1 LGAAL
6 VGFIPGIKAIVFCSL
21 ILLITYYWKNSLVFL
36 LVAILVGSCVISIR
50 QFALNNQLLISYFNT
65 QVEVEGVIQTDPIA
79 KEGNVV
85 GSNKL
90 NSQYSALFKLT
101 KIGQIKVD
109 LPTRL
114 KFDLSQ
120 RLAIDQTIRTQVR
133 LVESKER
140 KVAALLISSADIE
153 VISNS
158 RKIFTATTSIRE
170 SFKSLVKP
178 TDAGS
183 LIPGLVL
190 GDISLQ
196 RSAFIEEMRRVGLSH
211 LTAVS
216 GANFAL
222 VATFLLWFLK
232 YFIKRLRL
240 RLYLVFLILLIF
252 IFLVRPTPSVLRAAV
267 MTAVILIAR
276 VLGDKSFGIPSLGC
290 AISLLVLVDPFQS
303 IDPGFALSVLAT
315 AGILLLPPFLNT
327 KLERYIKIPWI
338 LDSIVIPVSATI
350 FCFPVI
356 ILLSNQFSLAT
367 IPANILVAPVIA
379 PITVLGFIAAI
390 LSPSAGLIS
399 TFIISIVTPLASWI
413 VWVCEQMNKFSV
425 ITFNQSRIFSVLF
438 LFSAILIIVKKRIIV
453 LFILMLLLLQLF
465 IGSLAWPGSGWQIA
479 NCDVGQGDGMVV
491 NLGSASGIVIDTGPD
506 LIKMDRCLHQL
517 KIKKIPLL
525 VLTHFHADHV
535 GGVSSVIKGRDIG
548 EVWISNNFQPQQAYE
563 SAIKL
568 LKGMKVKTVKAG
580 DNYLFPANDLKI
592 KVLWPQPTKGGFK
605 SLPGDGSEINNSSIA
620 LLIKTR
626 QLSLFTAGDIEPPV
640 QEIIS
645 NSGELVPVD
654 VLKVSHHGS
663 SYQHLPMLD
672 LLKPKVALISVG
684 AGNKYGHPSL
694 DLITQLQRRQISVWR
709 TDQSGG
715 LALAA
720 PNKIRVTGKEW
731 WQIRWG

>member
-1 LGAAL
+1 
-6 VGFIPGIKAIVFCSL
+6 
-21 ILLITYYWKNSLVFL
+21 VFL
-36 LVAILVGSCVISIR
+36 LIAVLVGSCVITIR

-85 GSNKL
+85 GSSKL
-90 NSQYSALFKLT
+90 TAQYSVLFKLT
-101 KIGQIKVD
+101 KIGQAKVD

-120 RLAIDQTIRTQVR
+120 QLSIDQSIRTQVR
-133 LVESKER
+133 VIKSKER
-140 KVAALLISSADIE
+140 KVAALLISSAEIE
-153 VISNS
+153 VTSNS
-158 RKIFTATTSIRE
+158 RKIFTATTSVRE
-170 SFKSLVKP
+170 SFKKLVKP

-190 GDISLQ
+190 GDTSLQ

-222 VATFLLWFLK
+222 VATFLLWLLK
-232 YFIKRLRL
+232 YFVRKLRL

-267 MTAVILIAR
+267 MTAVVLIAR

-290 AISLLVLVDPFQS
+290 AISLLVLVDPFQA

-315 AGILLLPPFLNT
+315 AGILLLPPFLNS

-390 LSPSAGLIS
+390 LAPIAGS
-399 TFIISIVTPLASWI
+399 FSHFIILIITPFSSWI
-413 VWVCEQMNKFSV
+413 VLICKQMNKFSV
-425 ITFNQSRIFSVLF
+425 ITFNQSGIFSAVFLLLAILF
-438 LFSAILIIVKKRIIV
+438 LTKKRIVAISI
-453 LFILMLLLLQLF
+453 FILLILQLLV
-465 IGSLAWPGSGWQIA
+465 GPLAWPGSAWQIA

-491 NLGSASGIVIDTGPD
+491 NLGNGSGLVIDTGPD

-535 GGVSSVIKGRDIG
+535 GGVASVIKDRNIG
-548 EVWISNNFQPQQAYE
+548 EVWISNNFQPEQAYE
-563 SAIKL
+563 SVNHL
-568 LKGMKVKTVKAG
+568 LSGIKVKTVKAG
-580 DNYLFPANDLKI
+580 DNYVFPANDLKI
-592 KVLWPQPTKGGFK
+592 KVLWPKAIAQDFQ

-640 QEIIS
+640 QELIS
-645 NSGELVPVD
+645 NSGDLVPVD

-663 SYQHLPMLD
+663 NYQYLPMLD

-684 AGNKYGHPSL
+684 ARNKYGHPSP
-694 DLITQLQRRQISVWR
+694 DLIAQLKRRQISVWR

-715 LALAA
+715 LALAS

>member
-1 LGAAL
+1 M
-6 VGFIPGIKAIVFCSL
+6 
-21 ILLITYYWKNSLVFL
+21 
-36 LVAILVGSCVISIR
+36 VGSCVISIR
-50 QFALNNQLLISYFNT
+50 QFALNNQLLITYFNT
-65 QVEVEGVIQTDPIA
+65 QVQIEGIIQTDPIA

-90 NSQYSALFKLT
+90 NDQYSALLKLT
-101 KIGQIKVD
+101 KIGQAKVD
-109 LPTRL
+109 LPTRI

-120 RLAIDQTIRTQVR
+120 QLTIDQAIRAEVR
-133 LVESKER
+133 VIKSKER
-140 KVAALLISSADIE
+140 KVAALLISTGSIE
-153 VISNS
+153 VIGSA
-158 RKIFTATTSIRE
+158 RKIFASTTPIRE
-170 SFKSLVKP
+170 SFKDLIKP

-190 GDISLQ
+190 GDTSLQ
-196 RSAFIEEMRRVGLSH
+196 SSSFTQDMRRVGLSH

-232 YFIKRLRL
+232 YFVKRLRV
-240 RLYLVFLILLIF
+240 RLYLVFIILLIF

-267 MTAVILIAR
+267 MTAVVLIAK

-290 AISLLVLVDPFQS
+290 AISSLVLLDPFQA

-315 AGILLLPPFLNT
+315 AGILLLPQYLNS
-327 KLERYIKIPWI
+327 KLERYLKIPWI
-338 LDSIVIPVSATI
+338 LEAILIPVSATI

-356 ILLSNQFSLAT
+356 ILLSSQFSLAT

-379 PITVLGFIAAI
+379 PITILGFIAAI
-390 LSPSAGLIS
+390 LSPTAGFISNLLIL
-399 TFIISIVTPLASWI
+399 IITPLASWI

-425 ITFNQSRIFSVLF
+425 ITFNYSGVFSVIF
-438 LFSAILIIVKKRIIV
+438 LILVILLLAKKRIIAILV
-453 LFILMLLLLQLF
+453 LTLFALQLVL
-465 IGSLAWPGSGWQIA
+465 SSYLWPGPGWQIA
-479 NCDVGQGDGMVV
+479 NCDVGQGDGLVV
-491 NLGSASGIVIDTGPD
+491 NLGRGSGLVIDTGPD
-506 LIKMDRCLHQL
+506 PIKMDRCLNQL

-548 EVWISNNFQPQQAYE
+548 EVWISNNLQPEQ
-563 SAIKL
+563 SSKL
-568 LKGMKVKTVKAG
+568 VMNLLSGVKTRTVKSG
-580 DNYLFPANDLKI
+580 DNFAFPANSVAI
-592 KVLWPQPTKGGFK
+592 KVLWPDARQQDFQ

-620 LLIKTR
+620 LVIKSKDLT
-626 QLSLFTAGDIEPPV
+626 LFTAGDIEPPV
-640 QEIIS
+640 QEIIT
-645 NSGELVPVD
+645 NSGELTPVD

-663 SYQHLPMLD
+663 SYQYLPMLD

-684 AGNKYGHPSL
+684 AGNRYGHPSP
-694 DLITQLQRRQISVWR
+694 DLITQLQDRQISVWR

-715 LALAA
+715 LALAS

>member
-1 LGAAL
+1 M
-6 VGFIPGIKAIVFCSL
+6 
-21 ILLITYYWKNSLVFL
+21 
-36 LVAILVGSCVISIR
+36 LVGSCVISIR

-65 QVEVEGVIQTDPIA
+65 QVQIEGVIQTDPVT

-90 NSQYSALFKLT
+90 NDQYSALLKLT
-101 KIGQIKVD
+101 KIGQVKVD
-109 LPTRL
+109 LPTRI

-120 RLAIDQTIRTQVR
+120 KITIDQAIRTQARVIK
-133 LVESKER
+133 SKER
-140 KVAALLISSADIE
+140 KVAALLISTETIE
-153 VISNS
+153 VIGSA
-158 RKIFTATTSIRE
+158 RKIFTTTTVIRE
-170 SFKSLVKP
+170 SFKGLIKP

-190 GDISLQ
+190 GDTSLQ
-196 RSAFIEEMRRVGLSH
+196 SPSFIKQMRRVGLSH

-222 VATFLLWFLK
+222 VATFLLWFLQ

-240 RLYLVFLILLIF
+240 RLYLVFFILLIF

-267 MTAVILIAR
+267 MTAVVLIAK

-290 AISLLVLVDPFQS
+290 AISLLVLIDPFQA

-315 AGILLLPPFLNT
+315 AGILLFPQYLNS

-338 LDSIVIPVSATI
+338 LDAILIPVSATV

-379 PITVLGFIAAI
+379 PITILGFIAAI
-390 LSPSAGLIS
+390 LSPAAGFISHSIILI
-399 TFIISIVTPLASWI
+399 ITPLASWI

-425 ITFNQSRIFSVLF
+425 VAFNQSGAFLVIFLILAILF
-438 LFSAILIIVKKRIIV
+438 LARKRIIAI
-453 LFILMLLLLQLF
+453 FLLTIFGLQLF
-465 IGSLAWPGSGWQIA
+465 LTSFIWPGPDWQIA
-479 NCDVGQGDGMVV
+479 NCDVGQGDGLVV
-491 NLGSASGIVIDTGPD
+491 NLGRGSGLVIDTGPD
-506 LIKMDRCLHQL
+506 PEKIDRCLHQL

-548 EVWISNNFQPQQAYE
+548 EVWISNNLQPEQ
-563 SAIKL
+563 SSKLVMNLLSGIKTR
-568 LKGMKVKTVKAG
+568 TVKAG
-580 DNYLFPANDLKI
+580 DSFAFPANTLSI
-592 KVLWPQPTKGGFK
+592 KVLWPNADGQDFQ

-626 QLSLFTAGDIEPPV
+626 DLSLFTAGDIEPPV
-640 QEIIS
+640 QEIIT
-645 NSGELVPVD
+645 NSGDLTPVD

-663 SYQHLPMLD
+663 SYQYLPMLD

-684 AGNKYGHPSL
+684 AGNRYGHPSP
-694 DLITQLQRRQISVWR
+694 DLITQLQDREISVWR

-715 LALAA
+715 LALAS

>member
-1 LGAAL
+1 M
-6 VGFIPGIKAIVFCSL
+6 
-21 ILLITYYWKNSLVFL
+21 
-36 LVAILVGSCVISIR
+36 LVGSCVISIR

-65 QVEVEGVIQTDPIA
+65 QVQIEGVIQTDPVT

-90 NSQYSALFKLT
+90 NDQYSALLKLT
-101 KIGQIKVD
+101 KIGQVKVD
-109 LPTRL
+109 LPTRI

-120 RLAIDQTIRTQVR
+120 KITIDQAIRTQARVIK
-133 LVESKER
+133 SKER
-140 KVAALLISSADIE
+140 KVAALLISTETIE
-153 VISNS
+153 VIGSA
-158 RKIFTATTSIRE
+158 RKIFTTTTVIRE
-170 SFKSLVKP
+170 SFKGLIKP

-190 GDISLQ
+190 GDTSLQ
-196 RSAFIEEMRRVGLSH
+196 SPSFIKQMRRVGLSH

-222 VATFLLWFLK
+222 VATFLLWFLQ

-240 RLYLVFLILLIF
+240 RLYLVFFILLIF

-267 MTAVILIAR
+267 MTAVVLIAK

-290 AISLLVLVDPFQS
+290 AISLLVLIDPFQA

-315 AGILLLPPFLNT
+315 AGILLFPQYLNS

-338 LDSIVIPVSATI
+338 LDAILIPVSATV

-379 PITVLGFIAAI
+379 PITILGFIAAI
-390 LSPSAGLIS
+390 LSPAAGFISHSIILI
-399 TFIISIVTPLASWI
+399 ITPLASWI

-425 ITFNQSRIFSVLF
+425 VAFNQSGAFLVIFLILAILF
-438 LFSAILIIVKKRIIV
+438 LARKRIIAI
-453 LFILMLLLLQLF
+453 FLLTIFGLQLF
-465 IGSLAWPGSGWQIA
+465 LTSFIWPGPDWQIA
-479 NCDVGQGDGMVV
+479 NCDVGQGDGLVV
-491 NLGSASGIVIDTGPD
+491 NLGRGSGLVIDTGPD
-506 LIKMDRCLHQL
+506 PEKIDRCLHQL

-548 EVWISNNFQPQQAYE
+548 EVWISNNLQPEQ
-563 SAIKL
+563 SSKLVMNLLSGIKTR
-568 LKGMKVKTVKAG
+568 TVKAG
-580 DNYLFPANDLKI
+580 DNFAFAANALSI
-592 KVLWPQPTKGGFK
+592 KVLWPNATGQDFQ

-620 LLIKTR
+620 LLIMTR
-626 QLSLFTAGDIEPPV
+626 DLSLFTAGDIEPPV
-640 QEIIS
+640 QEIIT
-645 NSGELVPVD
+645 NSGDLTPVD

-663 SYQHLPMLD
+663 SYQYLPMLD

-684 AGNKYGHPSL
+684 AGNRYGHPSP
-694 DLITQLQRRQISVWR
+694 DLITQLQDREISVWR

-715 LALAA
+715 LALAS

>member
-1 LGAAL
+1 M
-6 VGFIPGIKAIVFCSL
+6 
-21 ILLITYYWKNSLVFL
+21 
-36 LVAILVGSCVISIR
+36 LVGSCVISIR

-65 QVEVEGVIQTDPIA
+65 QVQIEGVIQTDPVT

-90 NSQYSALFKLT
+90 NYQYSALLKLT
-101 KIGQIKVD
+101 KIGQVKVD
-109 LPTRL
+109 LPTRI

-120 RLAIDQTIRTQVR
+120 KITIDQAIRTQARVIK
-133 LVESKER
+133 SKER
-140 KVAALLISSADIE
+140 KVAALLISTETIE
-153 VISNS
+153 VIGSA
-158 RKIFTATTSIRE
+158 RKIFTTTTVIRE
-170 SFKSLVKP
+170 SFKGLIKP

-190 GDISLQ
+190 GDTSLQ
-196 RSAFIEEMRRVGLSH
+196 SPSFIKQMRRVGLSH

-222 VATFLLWFLK
+222 VATFLLWFLQ

-240 RLYLVFLILLIF
+240 RLYLVFFVLLIF

-267 MTAVILIAR
+267 MTAVVLIAK

-290 AISLLVLVDPFQS
+290 AISLLVLIDPFQA
-303 IDPGFALSVLAT
+303 IDPGFALSVMAT
-315 AGILLLPPFLNT
+315 AGILLLPQYLNS

-338 LDSIVIPVSATI
+338 LDAILVPVSATV

-379 PITVLGFIAAI
+379 PITILGFIAAI
-390 LSPSAGLIS
+390 LSPAAGFISHSIILI
-399 TFIISIVTPLASWI
+399 ITPLASWI

-425 ITFNQSRIFSVLF
+425 VAFNQSGAFLVIFLILAILF
-438 LFSAILIIVKKRIIV
+438 LARKRIIAIF
-453 LFILMLLLLQLF
+453 LLTIFILQLF
-465 IGSLAWPGSGWQIA
+465 LSSFIWPGPGWQIA
-479 NCDVGQGDGMVV
+479 NCDVGQGDGLVV
-491 NLGSASGIVIDTGPD
+491 NLGRGSGLVIDTGPD
-506 LIKMDRCLHQL
+506 PEKIDRCLHQL

-548 EVWISNNFQPQQAYE
+548 EVWISNNLQPEQ
-563 SAIKL
+563 SSKLVMNLLSGIKTR
-568 LKGMKVKTVKAG
+568 TVKAG
-580 DNYLFPANDLKI
+580 DNFAFAANALSI
-592 KVLWPQPTKGGFK
+592 KVLWPNATGQDFQ

-620 LLIKTR
+620 LLIMTR
-626 QLSLFTAGDIEPPV
+626 DLSLFTAGDIEPPV
-640 QEIIS
+640 QEIIT
-645 NSGELVPVD
+645 NSGDLTPVD

-663 SYQHLPMLD
+663 SYQYLPMLD

-684 AGNKYGHPSL
+684 AGNRYGHPSP
-694 DLITQLQRRQISVWR
+694 DLITQLQDREISVWR

-715 LALAA
+715 LALAS

>member
-1 LGAAL
+1 M
-6 VGFIPGIKAIVFCSL
+6 
-21 ILLITYYWKNSLVFL
+21 
-36 LVAILVGSCVISIR
+36 
-50 QFALNNQLLISYFNT
+50 
-65 QVEVEGVIQTDPIA
+65 
-79 KEGNVV
+79 V

-90 NSQYSALFKLT
+90 NDQYSALLKLT
-101 KIGQIKVD
+101 KIGQVKVD
-109 LPTRL
+109 LPTRI

-120 RLAIDQTIRTQVR
+120 QLTIDQVIRTQVR
-133 LVESKER
+133 VIKSKER
-140 KVAALLISSADIE
+140 KVAALLISTGTIE
-153 VISNS
+153 VIGSA
-158 RKIFTATTSIRE
+158 RKIFTATTVIRD
-170 SFKSLVKP
+170 SFKGLIKP

-190 GDISLQ
+190 GDTSLQ
-196 RSAFIEEMRRVGLSH
+196 SPSFIKQMRRVGLSH

-222 VATFLLWFLK
+222 VATFLLWFLQ

-267 MTAVILIAR
+267 MTAVVLIAK

-290 AISLLVLVDPFQS
+290 AISLLVLIDPFQA

-315 AGILLLPPFLNT
+315 AGILLLPQYLNS
-327 KLERYIKIPWI
+327 KLERFIKIPWI
-338 LDSIVIPVSATI
+338 LDAILIPVSATV

-367 IPANILVAPVIA
+367 IPANILAAPVIA
-379 PITVLGFIAAI
+379 PVTILGFIAAI
-390 LSPSAGLIS
+390 LSPAAGFIS
-399 TFIISIVTPLASWI
+399 HFIILIITPLASWI

-425 ITFNQSRIFSVLF
+425 ITFNQSGAFLVIFLILAILF
-438 LFSAILIIVKKRIIV
+438 LARKRIIAIFV
-453 LFILMLLLLQLF
+453 LTIFGLQLF
-465 IGSLAWPGSGWQIA
+465 LASFIWPGPGWQIA
-479 NCDVGQGDGMVV
+479 NCDVGQGDGLVV
-491 NLGSASGIVIDTGPD
+491 NLGRGSGLVIDTGPD
-506 LIKMDRCLHQL
+506 PEKIDRCLHQL

-535 GGVSSVIKGRDIG
+535 GGVSSVVKGRDIG
-548 EVWISNNFQPQQAYE
+548 EVWISNNLQPEQ
-563 SAIKL
+563 SSKLVMNLLSGIKTR
-568 LKGMKVKTVKAG
+568 TVKVG
-580 DNYLFPANDLKI
+580 DNFAFAANALSI
-592 KVLWPQPTKGGFK
+592 KVLWPNATGQDFQ

-626 QLSLFTAGDIEPPV
+626 DLSLFTAGDIEPPV
-640 QEIIS
+640 QEVIT
-645 NSGELVPVD
+645 NSGDLTPVD

-663 SYQHLPMLD
+663 SYQYLPMLD
-672 LLKPKVALISVG
+672 LLKPKLALISVG
-684 AGNKYGHPSL
+684 TGNRYGHPSS
-694 DLITQLQRRQISVWR
+694 DLIAQLEERRISVWR

-715 LALAA
+715 LALAS

>member
-1 LGAAL
+1 M
-6 VGFIPGIKAIVFCSL
+6 
-21 ILLITYYWKNSLVFL
+21 
-36 LVAILVGSCVISIR
+36 LVGSCVISIR

-65 QVEVEGVIQTDPIA
+65 QVQIEGVIQTDPVT

-90 NSQYSALFKLT
+90 NDQYSALLKLT
-101 KIGQIKVD
+101 KIGQVKVD
-109 LPTRL
+109 LPTRI

-120 RLAIDQTIRTQVR
+120 QLTIDQAIRTQVR
-133 LVESKER
+133 VIKSKER
-140 KVAALLISSADIE
+140 KVAALLISTGTIE
-153 VISNS
+153 VIGSA
-158 RKIFTATTSIRE
+158 RKIFIATTVIRE
-170 SFKSLVKP
+170 SFKGLIKP

-190 GDISLQ
+190 GDTSLQ
-196 RSAFIEEMRRVGLSH
+196 SPLFIKQMRRVGLSH

-222 VATFLLWFLK
+222 VATFLLWFLQ

-240 RLYLVFLILLIF
+240 RLYLVFFVLLIF

-267 MTAVILIAR
+267 MTAVVLIAK

-290 AISLLVLVDPFQS
+290 AISLLVLIDPFQA

-315 AGILLLPPFLNT
+315 AGILLLPQYLNS

-338 LDSIVIPVSATI
+338 LDAILIPVSATI

-379 PITVLGFIAAI
+379 PITILGFIAAI
-390 LSPSAGLIS
+390 LSPAAGFISHSIILI
-399 TFIISIVTPLASWI
+399 ITPLASWI

-425 ITFNQSRIFSVLF
+425 VVFNQSGAFSVIF
-438 LFSAILIIVKKRIIV
+438 LILAILSLTRKRIITIFV
-453 LFILMLLLLQLF
+453 LTIFGLQLF
-465 IGSLAWPGSGWQIA
+465 LASFIWPGPGWQIA
-479 NCDVGQGDGMVV
+479 NCDVGQGDGLVV
-491 NLGSASGIVIDTGPD
+491 NLGRGSGLVIDTGPD
-506 LIKMDRCLHQL
+506 PEKIDRCLHQL

-535 GGVSSVIKGRDIG
+535 GGVSSVVKGRDIG
-548 EVWISNNFQPQQAYE
+548 EVWISNNLQPEQ
-563 SAIKL
+563 SSKLVMNLLSGIKTR
-568 LKGMKVKTVKAG
+568 TVKAG
-580 DNYLFPANDLKI
+580 DNFAFAANALSI
-592 KVLWPQPTKGGFK
+592 KVLWPNATGQDFQ

-626 QLSLFTAGDIEPPV
+626 DLSLFTAGDIEPPV
-640 QEIIS
+640 QEIIT
-645 NSGELVPVD
+645 NFGDLTPVD

-663 SYQHLPMLD
+663 SYQYLPMLD
-672 LLKPKVALISVG
+672 LLKPKLALISVG
-684 AGNKYGHPSL
+684 TGNRYGHPSS
-694 DLITQLQRRQISVWR
+694 DLITQLQDRQISVWR

-715 LALAA
+715 LALAS

>member
-1 LGAAL
+1 M
-6 VGFIPGIKAIVFCSL
+6 
-21 ILLITYYWKNSLVFL
+21 
-36 LVAILVGSCVISIR
+36 VGSSVISIR
-50 QFALNNQLLISYFNT
+50 QLALNNQILISYFNT
-65 QVEVEGVIQTDPIA
+65 KVQIEGIIQTDPIT

-90 NSQYSALFKLT
+90 NDQYSALLKLT
-101 KIGQIKVD
+101 KIGQVKVD
-109 LPTRL
+109 LPTRI
-114 KFDLSQ
+114 KFDLNQ
-120 RLAIDQTIRTQVR
+120 QLTIDQSIRAQVR
-133 LVESKER
+133 VIKSKER
-140 KVAALLISSADIE
+140 KVAALLISTGTIE
-153 VISNS
+153 VIGSA
-158 RKIFTATTSIRE
+158 RKIFATTMPIRE
-170 SFKSLVKP
+170 SFKGLIKP

-190 GDISLQ
+190 GDTSLQ
-196 RSAFIEEMRRVGLSH
+196 SSSFTQDMRRVGLSH

-232 YFIKRLRL
+232 YFIKRLRV
-240 RLYLVFLILLIF
+240 RLYLVFFILLIF

-267 MTAVILIAR
+267 MTAVVLIAK

-290 AISLLVLVDPFQS
+290 AISLLVLLDPFQA

-315 AGILLLPPFLNT
+315 AGILILPQYLNS

-338 LDSIVIPVSATI
+338 VDAILIPVSATI

-379 PITVLGFIAAI
+379 PITILGFIAAI
-390 LSPSAGLIS
+390 LSPAAGFIS
-399 TFIISIVTPLASWI
+399 YFIILIITPFANWI

-425 ITFNQSRIFSVLF
+425 ITFNKSGV
-438 LFSAILIIVKKRIIV
+438 FSAIFLILVILFLTRKSIIAIFV
-453 LFILMLLLLQLF
+453 LAIFILQL
-465 IGSLAWPGSGWQIA
+465 SLSSYIWPGPGWQIA
-479 NCDVGQGDGMVV
+479 NCDVGQGDGLVV
-491 NLGSASGIVIDTGPD
+491 NLGRGSGLVIDTGPD
-506 LIKMDRCLHQL
+506 PVKIGRCLHQL

-548 EVWISNNFQPQQAYE
+548 EVWISSNLQPEQ
-563 SAIKL
+563 SSKLVINLLSGIK
-568 LKGMKVKTVKAG
+568 TRRVKAG
-580 DNYLFPANDLKI
+580 DNFAFPANALSI
-592 KVLWPQPTKGGFK
+592 KVLWPNATGQDFQ

-626 QLSLFTAGDIEPPV
+626 DLSLFTAGDIEPPV
-640 QEIIS
+640 QEAIT
-645 NSGELVPVD
+645 NSGNLTPVD

-663 SYQHLPMLD
+663 SYQYLPMLD

-684 AGNKYGHPSL
+684 TGNRYGHPSP
-694 DLITQLQRRQISVWR
+694 DLITQLQDRQISVWR

-715 LALAA
+715 LALAS

>member
-1 LGAAL
+1 M
-6 VGFIPGIKAIVFCSL
+6 IL
-21 ILLITYYWKNSLVFL
+21 IIYYRKNSITFLLIAV
-36 LVAILVGSCVISIR
+36 LVGSCVISIR

-65 QVEVEGVIQTDPIA
+65 QVQIEGVIQTDPVT

-90 NSQYSALFKLT
+90 NDQYSALLKLT
-101 KIGQIKVD
+101 KIGQVKVD
-109 LPTRL
+109 LPTRI

-120 RLAIDQTIRTQVR
+120 KITIDQAIRTQARVIK
-133 LVESKER
+133 SKER
-140 KVAALLISSADIE
+140 KVAALLISTETIE
-153 VISNS
+153 VIGSA
-158 RKIFTATTSIRE
+158 RKIFTTTTVIRE
-170 SFKSLVKP
+170 SFKGLIKP

-190 GDISLQ
+190 GDTSLQ
-196 RSAFIEEMRRVGLSH
+196 SPSFIKQMRRVGLSH

-222 VATFLLWFLK
+222 VATFLLWFLQ

-240 RLYLVFLILLIF
+240 RLYLVFFILLIF

-267 MTAVILIAR
+267 MTAVVLIAK

-290 AISLLVLVDPFQS
+290 AISLLVLIDPFQA

-315 AGILLLPPFLNT
+315 AGILLFPQYLNS

-338 LDSIVIPVSATI
+338 LDAILVPVSATV

-379 PITVLGFIAAI
+379 PITILGFIAAI
-390 LSPSAGLIS
+390 LSPAAGLIS
-399 TFIISIVTPLASWI
+399 HVIVLIITPLANWI
-413 VWVCEQMNKFSV
+413 VWVCEQMNNFSV
-425 ITFNQSRIFSVLF
+425 ITFNQSGVFSVIFLILAILF
-438 LFSAILIIVKKRIIV
+438 LARKRIIAV
-453 LFILMLLLLQLF
+453 FLLTIFILQLF
-465 IGSLAWPGSGWQIA
+465 LSSFIWPGPGWQIA
-479 NCDVGQGDGMVV
+479 NCDVGQGDGLVV
-491 NLGSASGIVIDTGPD
+491 NLGRGSGLVIDTGPD
-506 LIKMDRCLHQL
+506 PEKIDRCLHQL

-548 EVWISNNFQPQQAYE
+548 EVWISNNLQPEQ
-563 SAIKL
+563 SSKLVMNLLSGIKTR
-568 LKGMKVKTVKAG
+568 TVKAG
-580 DNYLFPANDLKI
+580 DNFAFAANALSI
-592 KVLWPQPTKGGFK
+592 KVLWPNATGQDFQ

-620 LLIKTR
+620 LLIMTR
-626 QLSLFTAGDIEPPV
+626 DLSLFTAGDIEPPV
-640 QEIIS
+640 QEIIT
-645 NSGELVPVD
+645 NSGDLTPVD

-663 SYQHLPMLD
+663 SYQYLPMLD

-684 AGNKYGHPSL
+684 AGNRYGHPSP
-694 DLITQLQRRQISVWR
+694 DLITQLQDREISVWR

-715 LALAA
+715 LALAS

>member
-1 LGAAL
+1 M
-6 VGFIPGIKAIVFCSL
+6 
-21 ILLITYYWKNSLVFL
+21 
-36 LVAILVGSCVISIR
+36 LVGSCVISIR

-65 QVEVEGVIQTDPIA
+65 QVQIEGVIQTDPVT

-90 NSQYSALFKLT
+90 NDQYSALLKLT
-101 KIGQIKVD
+101 KIGQVKVD
-109 LPTRL
+109 LPTRI

-120 RLAIDQTIRTQVR
+120 KITIDQAIRTQARVIK
-133 LVESKER
+133 SKER
-140 KVAALLISSADIE
+140 KVAALLISTETIE
-153 VISNS
+153 VIGSA
-158 RKIFTATTSIRE
+158 RKIFTTTTVIRE
-170 SFKSLVKP
+170 SFKGLIKP

-190 GDISLQ
+190 GDTSLQ
-196 RSAFIEEMRRVGLSH
+196 SPSFIKQMRRVGLSH

-222 VATFLLWFLK
+222 VATFLLWFLQ

-240 RLYLVFLILLIF
+240 RLYLVFFILLIF

-267 MTAVILIAR
+267 MTAVVLIAK

-290 AISLLVLVDPFQS
+290 AISLLVLIDPFQA

-315 AGILLLPPFLNT
+315 AGILLFPQYLNS

-338 LDSIVIPVSATI
+338 LDAILIPVSATI

-379 PITVLGFIAAI
+379 PITILGFIAAI
-390 LSPSAGLIS
+390 LSPAAGFISHSIILI
-399 TFIISIVTPLASWI
+399 ITPLASWI

-425 ITFNQSRIFSVLF
+425 VAFNQSGAFLVIFLILAILF
-438 LFSAILIIVKKRIIV
+438 LARKRIIAI
-453 LFILMLLLLQLF
+453 FLLTIFGLQLF
-465 IGSLAWPGSGWQIA
+465 LTSFIWPGPDWQIA
-479 NCDVGQGDGMVV
+479 NCDVGQGDGLVV
-491 NLGSASGIVIDTGPD
+491 NLGRGSGLVIDTGPD
-506 LIKMDRCLHQL
+506 PEKIDRCLHQL

-525 VLTHFHADHV
+525 ILTHFHADHV

-548 EVWISNNFQPQQAYE
+548 EVWISNNLQPEQ
-563 SAIKL
+563 SSKLVMNLLSGIKTR
-568 LKGMKVKTVKAG
+568 TVKAG
-580 DNYLFPANDLKI
+580 DSFAFPANTLSI
-592 KVLWPQPTKGGFK
+592 KVLWPNADGQDFQ

-626 QLSLFTAGDIEPPV
+626 DLSLFTAGDIEPPV
-640 QEIIS
+640 QEIIT
-645 NSGELVPVD
+645 NSGDLTPVD

-663 SYQHLPMLD
+663 SYQYLPMLD

-684 AGNKYGHPSL
+684 AGNRYGHPSP
-694 DLITQLQRRQISVWR
+694 DLITQLQDREISVWR

-715 LALAA
+715 LALAS